1 MTKSAGHNGPKN
13 LPLRRTMIKSTVGN
27 VKRPAY
33 DLPDSREAEH
43 VYGYP
48 IVRDPEDAGQV
59 MGKWVQATPSPAVE
73 STRSFVETNRRALQI
88 GCVNAK
94 EVRQYAN
101 EHPDIREKA
110 APSKKQTGYVPTND
124 VIYGIKTAASEDI
137 QMLIQAKHTNFQT
150 DGTDYPDLS
159 GMKIKG
165 KLPQPR
171 ETKASISQDK
181 RLQLF
186 SQPPEKEPFK
196 MSKFKKIGSMLAT
209 QPAYGSSSD
218 PSPQYIGH
226 DTDDYS
232 FPQQQS
238 DS

>member
-1 MTKSAGHNGPKN
+1 
-13 LPLRRTMIKSTVGN
+13 MIKNTVGH

-33 DLPDSREAEH
+33 DLPDAKDAVH
-43 VYGYP
+43 VYGFP
-48 IVRDPEDAGQV
+48 IIRDPEDAGQV

-88 GCVNAK
+88 GCINAK
-94 EVRQYAN
+94 DVRQFAN

-110 APSKKQTGYVPTND
+110 PVKKQSTYTPTND

-150 DGTDYPDLS
+150 DGNDYPDLS

-165 KLPQPR
+165 KLPLPR

-181 RLQLF
+181 RLQMF
-186 SQPPEKEPFK
+186 SQPQEKEPFK
-196 MSKFKKIGSMLAT
+196 MSKFKKIGSMLTT
-209 QPAYGSSSD
+209 QPAYGSAAD
-218 PSPQYIGH
+218 PPSIIFDEPQEN
-226 DTDDYS
+226 D
-232 FPQQQS
+232 
-238 DS
+238 

>member
-1 MTKSAGHNGPKN
+1 
-13 LPLRRTMIKSTVGN
+13 MIKSTVGH

-33 DLPDSREAEH
+33 DLPDARETEH

-48 IVRDPEDAGQV
+48 IIRDPEDAGQV

-88 GCVNAK
+88 GCINAK
-94 EVRQYAN
+94 DVRQYAN

-110 APSKKQTGYVPTND
+110 APTKKQIGYTPTND
-124 VIYGIKTAASEDI
+124 VIYGIKTAYVAFTTRASEDI
-137 QMLIQAKHTNFQT
+137 QMLIQAKHTNFHT
-150 DGTDYPDLS
+150 DGHDYPDLS

-165 KLPQPR
+165 KLPLPR

-186 SQPPEKEPFK
+186 SQPPEKELFK

-209 QPAYGSSSD
+209 QPVYGSPSCD
-218 PSPQYIGH
+218 PSPQYMGN
-226 DTDDYS
+226 DDDS
-232 FPQQQS
+232 SPQQQAT
-238 DS
+238 DN